1 MKLFIQIF
9 LLVIN
14 LFIFTLVL
22 KLSTRTNNNMD
33 KVKYYFK

>member
-22 KLSTRTNNNMD
+22 KQSTRTNNNMD

>member
-22 KLSTRTNNNMD
+22 KLSTLTNNNMG